1 MFKVSVFLLSLST
14 VCAISGAGHAETAK
28 PNSVVP
34 PVTETVK
41 EVAVTAI
48 AVPEPVAKPAPPMT
62 AQAIATSLRPNERD
76 DYLPTARWGNDGSR
90 ALWTRVVQSSLRA
103 HASNLPTIT
112 PKDIQDWCPA
122 YTQASVKQREAFWIG
137 LVSTL
142 VKHESTYRPT
152 AVGGGDLWY
161 GLMQIFPST
170 ARLYKC
176 NARSGGAL
184 KHGPSNLACGLRI
197 MSKTVARD
205 QVVSR
210 KMRGVAADW
219 GPFHSRKKR
228 TDMMAWTRKQPYCK
242 PLGTLRPTARPQDFP
257 TDISAG

>member
-1 MFKVSVFLLSLST
+1 MLKRSFFLLCLSSACT
-14 VCAISGAGHAETAK
+14 FAGGSWAETAT
-28 PNSVVP
+28 S
-34 PVTETVK
+34 
-41 EVAVTAI
+41 A
-48 AVPEPVAKPAPPMT
+48 PVAPAVSETTTEVLALPDTVST
-62 AQAIATSLRPNERD
+62 ATSQAIAASLRPQGRD
-76 DYLPTARWGNDGSR
+76 SYLPNARWGNDGRS

-112 PKDIQDWCPA
+112 PADIQDWCPA
-122 YTQASVKQREAFWIG
+122 YSKASVKQREAFWIG

-242 PLGTLRPTARPQDFP
+242 PLGTLRPTARPADFQ